1 MCRSIV
7 EDMALVGKSLDINA
21 ALRAACGAA
30 KMIALSQGVECP
42 YTIDVSQFKE
52 QCGTPIKEL
61 RYTKTSSFEQFNRA
75 CVFLRA
81 VQQGVPPP
89 TNIARLPNQEH
100 DELLAEFFTAV
111 KTKGSKEPLDV
122 FLCERFFRID
132 PSNYDRIS
140 VAFQDFMNA
149 DGQGR
154 LLGAY
159 DCEKTNNILETQ
171 LRRLFSVM
179 KDGPDYLQQFLENAE
194 YTDPDNLAILAKK
207 KGYDSGLPIEVSVAK
222 ELDKLNI
229 FILTEKKR
237 ADIREHLDGKYGA
250 KTLASEN
257 SNVPLDNIYNIVIQD
272 GQAINLPGNAVVDI
286 SKQSVVRYVFDKDVV
301 VDVHPYLMY
310 LLQMDPWASTT
321 FMVRSFGGN
330 MIPPVKYPLAYYII
344 AHYVANRPP
353 YTNPVDFYNLPIKP
367 TNEKL
372 PIMLAALKANSA
384 ELKLLIAEGYDW
396 LKDKAP
402 SISELIPWLGGG
414 AGNVARHK
422 VGKAVSAATG
432 FFRDIGRRFT
442 RSQGQ
447 SGGRRVTRKVRILPV
462 NG

>member
-1 MCRSIV
+1 
-7 EDMALVGKSLDINA
+7 MALTGKCLEVNA
-21 ALRAACGAA
+21 ALRAAAGAV
-30 KMIALSQGVECP
+30 KMMSLSEGVVYP
-42 YTIDVSQFKE
+42 YVIDVSKFKE
-52 QCGTPIKEL
+52 QCGAPVKEL

-89 TNIARLPNQEH
+89 TNIASLPNQEH
-100 DELLAEFFTAV
+100 DKLLAEFFTAV
-111 KTKGSKEPLDV
+111 KTKGPKEPLDV

-257 SNVPLDNIYNIVIQD
+257 SDVSLDNIYNIVIQD

-286 SKQSVVRYVFDKDVV
+286 SKQSVVRYVFDKNVV

-321 FMVRSFGGN
+321 FMAASFGGN
-330 MIPPVKYPLAYYII
+330 MKPPAKYPLAFYII
-344 AHYVANRPP
+344 AHYIANRPP
-353 YTNPVDFYNLPIKP
+353 YTNPADFYVKP
-367 TNEKL
+367 FDDKKSE
-372 PIMLAALKANSA
+372 IIEALKKNYNDSKS
-384 ELKLLIAEGYDW
+384 KLRNIINAGYAW
-396 LKDKAP
+396 LKEKPETDVYDKIFEAV
-402 SISELIPWLGGG
+402 GGQFVLTNIIRG
-414 AGNVARHK
+414 ESAR
-422 VGKAVSAATG
+422 SSS
-432 FFRDIGRRFT
+432 RRT
-442 RSQGQ
+442 KRGGQ
-447 SGGRRVTRKVRILPV
+447 RGGQRVTRRVRFALPMH
-462 NG
+462 N